1 MKPSK
6 DSPQPNQTPFEKA
19 EKAVQNRNML
29 LVAYTLT
36 LRTIGESMR
45 DAGRIDDQA
54 AKVLVA
60 IANETESRLGISA

>member
-6 DSPQPNQTPFEKA
+6 DTQKPQQTPFEKA

-45 DAGRIDDQA
+45 DTGRIDDQA

>member
-6 DSPQPNQTPFEKA
+6 ESPQPSLTPFEKA

-45 DAGRIDDQA
+45 DTGRIDNQA
-54 AKVLVA
+54 VKVLVA
-60 IANETESRLGISA
+60 IAKETETRLGISA